1 MFFIVPNTITYNCS
15 VISRFCVS
23 FIFPFSRQSLIF
35 VILPDIGNGRFSYK
49 DIYPCSCNLL
59 GHPLP
64 CSICNS
70 NPKLTTESSLLSKNS
85 QISLYSSVHGN
96 GEGSRG
102 HLTPLEFHTLQPTK
116 KTSYLFFLDA
126 LRERVI
132 NDICEHS
139 QSLGTVARRLDNGI
153 IWGLPGSCKDWG
165 TGWEHHAHYR

>member
-1 MFFIVPNTITYNCS
+1 MLSYNVICPSRPRFFF
-15 VISRFCVS
+15 RLVS
-23 FIFPFSRQSLIF
+23 PSST
-35 VILPDIGNGRFSYK
+35 
-49 DIYPCSCNLL
+49 
-59 GHPLP
+59 
-64 CSICNS
+64 
-70 NPKLTTESSLLSKNS
+70 LTTRSHSVCHITEYPSALLRRPTFTLLSKNS